1 MPNSSPEPYLDLTD
15 EEVFARISAARAA
28 LGGDA
33 LVLGHHYQTEA
44 VVRFADVRGDS
55 YELSKKAAGSDAR
68 LIVFCGVHFMAESAD
83 ILTRPEQTVVMPD
96 LDAGC
101 PMADMAS
108 LGELESAWVQLAELG
123 RPDELFLP
131 VTYINSR
138 AEVKAFC
145 GLHGGLICTSANA
158 GKALTWALQ
167 QRPKTFF
174 LPDQHLGHNTALAQG
189 IPPEEITLWDPVLPL
204 GGNTREALRQA
215 RVLLWKGHCHVHTRF
230 SPAHVA
236 QARQAHPGALV
247 VVHPECVHEV
257 VAASDAAGSTGF
269 IVRYIENA
277 PPGSTIIVGTEIN
290 LITRLAR
297 QYRDRTILPL
307 VSSMCPN
314 MYKNSPRDLLHVLEN
329 PGRVNVVRVA
339 DEVREPARL
348 ALQRM
353 LDL

>member
-1 MPNSSPEPYLDLTD
+1 MDAFPSEPYSDLSD
-15 EEVFARISAARAA
+15 DEVFARIAAARAA
-28 LGGDA
+28 LGDDA

-44 VVRFADVRGDS
+44 VVRFADLKGDS
-55 YELSKKAAGSDAR
+55 YELSKKAAESHAR
-68 LIVFCGVHFMAESAD
+68 LIVFCGVHFMAEAAD

-96 LDAGC
+96 LEAGC

-108 LGELESAWVQLAELG
+108 RGELESAWVQLAELG
-123 RPDELFLP
+123 NPDDLFLP

-167 QRPKTFF
+167 RRPKVFF
-174 LPDQHLGHNTALAQG
+174 LPDQHLGRNTALAQG
-189 IPPEEITLWDPVLPL
+189 IPPAEITLWDPVLPL
-204 GGNTREALRQA
+204 GGNSLAVLRQA
-215 RVLLWKGHCHVHTRF
+215 RILLWKGHCHVHTRF
-230 SPAHVA
+230 STAQVR
-236 QARQAHPGALV
+236 QARQAHPEAKV
-247 VVHPECVHEV
+247 VVHPECPQEV

-269 IVRYIENA
+269 IVRYVEAA
-277 PPGSTIIVGTEIN
+277 PPGSTIVIGTEIN

-339 DEVREPARL
+339 DEIREPARL